1 MRRVTN
7 AFISGLII
15 YVYVGVGKKQRRQ
28 TDWSVERSNEA
39 SLRALYQETGF
50 INNLWLWHYKVQ
62 VKVISIRV

>member
-15 YVYVGVGKKQRRQ
+15 YVYVGVARSRDDRQ
-28 TDWSVERSNEA
+28 TGVWRDLMKA